1 MGIKSNLNR
10 LNRLINHHI
19 GLGGNVHAAVN
30 DFNAGFMTPEIK
42 ADLEA
47 GVANAKGEMQQMPA
61 GTDVLTLPAGNY
73 EISGAK
79 NNPVGSDNTAWIEY
93 EIHTAGE
100 QRRQIKAVINTNGRT
115 YYRTVHTGGT
125 ATSGTG
131 MWTYEPFLIWNGAAT
146 TGTLTFDPAPLK
158 LQNGIR
164 VRYLTKT
171 NQAGNCDIM
180 GTSTGTG
187 AIDVANVPDD
197 DTLQI
202 QIYEM
207 LVSFT
212 AKSLTIQQNKTV
224 LGYPSSL
231 AAGADG
237 EIMITGIYA
246 I

>member
-47 GVANAKGEMQQMPA
+47 GIANAKGEMQRMPA

-73 EISGAK
+73 EILGAK
-79 NNPVGSDNTAWIEY
+79 NNPVGSDDMSWIEY

-100 QRRQIKAVINTNGRT
+100 QRRQIKAVINNSGRT
-115 YYRTVHTGGT
+115 YYRTVHTGGA

-131 MWTYEPFLIWNGAAT
+131 MWTYDPFLIWSGAAT
-146 TGTLTFDPAPLK
+146 IGTLKFNLAPLE
-158 LQNGIR
+158 LQSGIR
-164 VRYLTKT
+164 VRYRTKT
-171 NQAGNCDIM
+171 NQSGTCDIM
-180 GTSTGTG
+180 GISAGTG

-197 DTLQI
+197 GTLQI

-207 LVSFT
+207 FVSFT
-212 AKSLTIQQNKTV
+212 AKSLTIQRNKTV

-231 AAGADG
+231 AAGDDG
-237 EIMITGIYA
+237 LITITGIYA